1 MVSQITCMLW
11 YNELS
16 LSCCLFCLT
25 PWLLVQ
31 NAKIALDLMM
41 YEKEPGKK
49 STFVRLIGAHD
60 SIFVILVY
68 TAMMTFTSI
77 VDSIAYGKEHL
88 FNLMYVPFCLYL
100 FNRLMDEKPEQ
111 LARSWLPLFVIVMT
125 VASLALFLFTQLKT
139 KDLLPH

>member
-1 MVSQITCMLW
+1 ML

-16 LSCCLFCLT
+16 LSCCLFCLC
-25 PWLLVQ
+25 PWLLIQ

-41 YEKEPGKK
+41 YEKEPGQK

-68 TAMMTFTSI
+68 SAMIVFTSI

-88 FNLMYVPFCLYL
+88 INLIYLPFVLYL
-100 FNRLMDEKPEQ
+100 FNRLMDEKAEK
-111 LARSWLPLFVIVMT
+111 LAKSWLPLIVVLMT
-125 VASLALFLFTQLKT
+125 SLSLAIYLTTQLKT
-139 KDLLPH
+139 KDQLPI